1 MRRLRSAAALAAF
14 AMLLGACAPAEANDL
29 PPDEPVTNAPDGG
42 DSGEPAPGIEFP
54 VDLEREEARGL
65 LGMHEEDLPDG
76 VRISRRGDEEFA
88 LTEDYV
94 IGRRT
99 VQLDDDGSGFRVM
112 SVTIELPDGPE
123 TFELQ
128 GG

>member
-1 MRRLRSAAALAAF
+1 MRRLRSAAALAAC
-14 AMLLGACAPAEANDL
+14 AMLFGACAPAEAIDL
-29 PPDEPVTNAPDGG
+29 PADQPVAGAPDDGNAG
-42 DSGEPAPGIEFP
+42 DPAPAIEYA
-54 VDLEREEARGL
+54 VDLEREQARGL

-76 VRISRRGDEEFA
+76 VRISRRGDDDFA